1 MSTDFVVNRICIC
14 RVTWNCV
21 FSPFKKNL
29 SGILENWL
37 ICQMK
42 TSSRIDI
49 NSSRGNLSL
58 APGYIV
64 PQLLRYWRTYGTKPQ
79 DLMIIGTNSTDWFQL
94 KIISFWRK
102 HIGSYFIWKKK
113 SLKSFSSILKYWL
126 LIAQFHNLI
135 DVKLFN
141 FCLVFKMSKKCKLIK
156 YLLQTLLDKII

>member
-102 HIGSYFIWKKK
+102 DIGSYFIH
-113 SLKSFSSILKYWL
+113 FEI
-126 LIAQFHNLI
+126 LIAHSTVSQSDRRQIIQF
-135 DVKLFN
+135 LFS
-141 FCLVFKMSKKCKLIK
+141 F
-156 YLLQTLLDKII
+156 